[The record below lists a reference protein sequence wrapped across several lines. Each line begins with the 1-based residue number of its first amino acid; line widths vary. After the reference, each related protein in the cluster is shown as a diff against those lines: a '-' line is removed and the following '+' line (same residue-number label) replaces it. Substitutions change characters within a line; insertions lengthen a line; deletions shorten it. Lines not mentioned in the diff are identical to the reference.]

1 MIVVRYL
8 LLVAAIFLI
17 LAGCKSPI
25 QNDIVLSNQD
35 EALVKVNAYSLR
47 KLNQIQG
54 LGLTIL
60 HTAVIAND
68 IQIVKALINRKV
80 NLDVKTSSINNSGL
94 TALHIAVQS
103 ENPEMVKL
111 LLSAGADHEI
121 KFKDLSALDF
131 AKISQN
137 NEIIELLIIK
147 NN

>member
-1 MIVVRYL
+1 MLAVRYL
-8 LLVAAIFLI
+8 LLVAIIVLI
-17 LAGCKSPI
+17 LTGCKSPI
-25 QNDIVLSNQD
+25 QNDIVLSNQQD
-35 EALVKVNAYSLR
+35 ALVKVNAYSLR
-47 KLNQIQG
+47 QLNQIQG

-80 NLDVKTSSINNSGL
+80 NLDVKTSSLNNSGL

-103 ENPEMVKL
+103 ESPEMVKI

-131 AKISQN
+131 AKIANN
-137 NEIIELLIIK
+137 NEIIELLINH

>member
-8 LLVAAIFLI
+8 LLVAAIVLI

-25 QNDIVLSNQD
+25 QNDIVLSNR
-35 EALVKVNAYSLR
+35 EESLVKVNVYSLR
-47 KLNQIQG
+47 QLNQIQG

-68 IQIVKALINRKV
+68 IQIAKALINRKV

-137 NEIIELLIIK
+137 SEIIELLINK

>member
-8 LLVAAIFLI
+8 LLVAAIVLI

-25 QNDIVLSNQD
+25 QNDIVLSNLE

-47 KLNQIQG
+47 QLNQIQG

>member
-25 QNDIVLSNQD
+25 QNDIVLINGE

-47 KLNQIQG
+47 QLNQIQG

-137 NEIIELLIIK
+137 NEIIELLINK

>member
-1 MIVVRYL
+1 MLAVRYL
-8 LLVAAIFLI
+8 LLVAIIVLI
-17 LAGCKSPI
+17 LTGCKSPI
-25 QNDIVLSNQD
+25 QNDIVLSNQQD
-35 EALVKVNAYSLR
+35 ALVKVNAYSLR
-47 KLNQIQG
+47 QLNQIQG

-80 NLDVKTSSINNSGL
+80 NLDVKTSSLNNSGL

-103 ENPEMVKL
+103 ESPEMVKV

-131 AKISQN
+131 AKIANN
-137 NEIIELLIIK
+137 NEIIELLINH

>member
-8 LLVAAIFLI
+8 LLVAAIVLI

-25 QNDIVLSNQD
+25 QNDIVLSNLE

-47 KLNQIQG
+47 QLNQIQG

-137 NEIIELLIIK
+137 NEIIELLINK

>member
-25 QNDIVLSNQD
+25 QNDIVLSNRD

-47 KLNQIQG
+47 QLNQIQG

-80 NLDVKTSSINNSGL
+80 NLDIKTSSINNSGL

-111 LLSAGADHEI
+111 LLSAGVDHEI

-137 NEIIELLIIK
+137 NEIIELLINI